1 MRAYSEDLRERVI
14 RAVEADRPRE
24 EVAARF
30 EVSVP
35 TIERWVRLK
44 RETGGLARRPVPG
57 SVAVK
62 TAGLPDALP
71 ERLAEHADA
80 TLAEHCTRWQHVSG
94 YEVSAATMS
103 RAIARLGW
111 TRKKSR
117 WERASGTR

>member
-1 MRAYSEDLRERVI
+1 MKAYSEDLRERVI
-14 RAVEADRPRE
+14 RAVEAGRPRE

-62 TAGLPDALP
+62 TAGLQVALP
-71 ERLAEHADA
+71 DRLAGHADA
-80 TLAEHCTRWQHVSG
+80 TLAEHCSWWREVSG
-94 YEVSAATMS
+94 WEVSTATMC
-103 RAIARLGW
+103 RALTRVGW
-111 TRKKSR
+111 PRKKR
-117 WERASGTR
+117 R